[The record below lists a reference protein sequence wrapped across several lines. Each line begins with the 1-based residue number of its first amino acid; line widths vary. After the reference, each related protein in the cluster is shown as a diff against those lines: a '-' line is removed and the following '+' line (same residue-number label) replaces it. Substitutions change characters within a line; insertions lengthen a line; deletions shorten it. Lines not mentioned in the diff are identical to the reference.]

1 MTSDQDSQEIVLS
14 ALKASGDIAYVWDM
28 NGDKVAFFGDTEP
41 LFGPGVV
48 ITDGGVLRARIHADD
63 VPNHPATNARIG
75 GRHFDCEYRLRRDD
89 GGFCWVHDRGLIEH
103 IADTDT
109 LTMTGSLRV
118 VTDRK
123 TSEAGRRDAV
133 TYDALTGH
141 FNRARTR
148 EAIDHAMSQA
158 RRYTQSGAFLV
169 VGIDNLRSITEAHE
183 RAVCDQVILGVGCR
197 IEDRVRVTD
206 VIGRIDE
213 YCFGVV
219 LSRCD
224 EEGVTTAARNIIA
237 DLTAAPVAT
246 TSGSVAVTVSVGA
259 VMFPDVARAPAAA
272 MKFAEKSYL
281 VAARRASGEFEL
293 YRLTE
298 PQILR
303 GSSQAEQGTA
313 LLDALRDK
321 RVAFAYQPV
330 VRSSDGSVAYHET
343 LLRMTDAVHG
353 AFEAAA
359 LIPAAEQLGHSRRID
374 RYVLEL
380 AIADMERDPD
390 IRLAINI
397 SGHTA
402 TDRSWLRLLTSLV
415 GGRIQIA
422 ERLTIE
428 ITETAKVHDFEEAF
442 RLVSAVR
449 ELGCRVA
456 LDDFGS
462 GHTSFRQLK
471 SLPVDVVKI
480 DGTFIQGIATHEG
493 NQKFLDILLSYT
505 TAFGIETVAE
515 CVEVEAD
522 RDYLLTCGVTYLQGW
537 LCGRPERDVPVS
549 RIETSPAA

>member
-1 MTSDQDSQEIVLS
+1 MPFDQVSQEIVLS
-14 ALKASGDIAYVWDM
+14 ALKASGDIAYVWDL

-41 LFGPGVV
+41 LFGPGVT
-48 ITDGGVLRARIHADD
+48 ITDGSVLRARVHADD
-63 VPNHPATNARIG
+63 VPDHPATNAGID

-89 GGFCWVHDRGLIEH
+89 GGFCWVHDRGRIEYV
-103 IADTDT
+103 ADADHF
-109 LTMTGSLRV
+109 TMTGSLRV

-141 FNRARTR
+141 FNRARTL

-158 RRYTQSGAFLV
+158 RRYGQSGALLV
-169 VGIDNLRSITEAHE
+169 VGIDNLRSIIETHE
-183 RAVCDQVILGVGCR
+183 KAVCDQVILGVGCR
-197 IEDRVRVTD
+197 IEDRVRSTD

-213 YCFGVV
+213 YCFGIV

-237 DLTAAPVAT
+237 DLTAVPIT
-246 TSGSVAVTVSVGA
+246 TTNGSVAVSASVGA

-272 MKFAEKSYL
+272 MKCAEKTYL
-281 VAARRASGEFEL
+281 LAARRVSGAVEL
-293 YRLTE
+293 YRPTE
-298 PQILR
+298 PQILG
-303 GSSQAEQGTA
+303 GSSQAEQGAA

-321 RVAFAYQPV
+321 RVVFAYQPV
-330 VRSSDGSVAYHET
+330 VRSSDGVVAYHET
-343 LLRMTDAVHG
+343 LLRMTDKADG

-380 AIADMERDPD
+380 AIADLERDPE

-397 SGHTA
+397 SGHSA

-415 GGRIQIA
+415 GGRHQIA
-422 ERLTIE
+422 ERLTVE

-442 RLVSAVR
+442 RLVSAIR

-462 GHTSFRQLK
+462 GYTSFRQLK

-480 DGTFIQGIATHEG
+480 DGSFIRGIAAHQG

-515 CVEVEAD
+515 CVEEAAD

-537 LCGRPERDVPVS
+537 LCGRPERAVPVS
-549 RIETSPAA
+549 RMQSTPAA